1 MLSII
6 RNEDWY
12 GWDNGTIN
20 FLTNDGRM
28 LYRVFR
34 RENPDEKLGVTT
46 QFGTIYGEKFFLIS
60 KQAKSTEEESTGGR
74 LVVADALSLE

>member
-1 MLSII
+1 
-6 RNEDWY
+6 
-12 GWDNGTIN
+12 
-20 FLTNDGRM
+20 M

-74 LVVADALSLE
+74 LVVADAFSLEKIAALINKAAVTAVPFWV